1 MKLNIRKTR
10 SLIAALI
17 GACGVAVSGGASA
30 VDPFV
35 LPTPENN
42 VNATYG
48 VYVDAVGVLREAILM
63 NGIPIAFKY
72 DDFWSYSGPLLEEIQ
87 TVSPTL
93 IPEATFG
100 SYSFS
105 TGTGVIDINL
115 TSTAIGAT
123 NEVSLPPPGPAG
135 NLIVQ
140 DPAELDNGNTVGGW
154 TCNWGGTT
162 QSCTFWDQGGV
173 LMSSYTAPEGD
184 VNGVTT
190 VGDLLTYLQSI
201 DPTYTIPL
209 IYADYNQTGSGDSL
223 WFSAQ
228 VQIIDPLTGLPV
240 AAWQLDAELPPN
252 NTWDQMDPTYNFGK
266 ISFLGD
272 GVSCAADPW
281 SPATGEG
288 CAGVT
293 TNGDEYVNLE
303 HNKGSGSADF
313 MVFAPTMDLSL
324 YDPSF
329 LWVITGNLGCIPN
342 ITSPLIPGTTLGCNT
357 NGAEEF
363 GIMGGVGVTQVPA
376 PGALALLGLGLGLLG
391 WRIRRKTS

>member
-1 MKLNIRKTR
+1 MNTKLRKLMVAT
-10 SLIAALI
+10 AAVV
-17 GACGVAVSGGASA
+17 AAAASGVASA

-48 VYVDAVGVLREAILM
+48 TYLDASGTTRAAILM

-72 DDFWSYSGPLLEEIQ
+72 DDFWSYSAPLLKEIQ

-100 SYSFS
+100 TYSFS
-105 TGTGVIDINL
+105 TGTGVIDVNL

-123 NEVSLPPPGPAG
+123 NIVSLPPPGPDG
-135 NLIVQ
+135 NIQFQ

-154 TCNWGGTT
+154 TCDWGGAT
-162 QSCTFWDQGGV
+162 QSCTFWDQAGIQMSTYTRPADGV
-173 LMSSYTAPEGD
+173 ND

-190 VGDLLTYLQSI
+190 VGGLLTYLQSI
-201 DPTYTIPL
+201 DPTYSIPL

-228 VQIIDPLTGLPV
+228 VQIIDPATGLPV
-240 AAWQLDAELPPN
+240 ASWQLDTLQNA
-252 NTWDQMDPTYNFGK
+252 TWDQSDPTYNYGK
-266 ISFLGD
+266 ISFLAD
-272 GVSCAADPW
+272 PAACAADPW
-281 SPATGEG
+281 DPVTGEG

-293 TNGDEYVNLE
+293 NNGDEYVNLE
-303 HNKGSGSADF
+303 HNKGSGAADF
-313 MVFAPTMDLSL
+313 MVFADTMDLSL
-324 YDPSF
+324 YDPDF

-342 ITSPLIPGTTLGCNT
+342 VTSAWPGTDTGGCNT

-363 GIMGGVGVTQVPA
+363 GIMGGVAPSRVPE
-376 PGALALLGLGLGLLG
+376 PNSLALLGLGLAVAGLG
-391 WRIRRKTS
+391 MRRRSRT